1 MFEANKLRAKIIITV
16 VTLVILTGAF
26 GLGVWFGYDHRPAV
40 EKVLN
45 VAGKE
50 PPLRYQDVDFDL
62 FWDVWARVEEK
73 YVDKSKL
80 DREKM
85 VYGAIAGL
93 VRALKDPY
101 SDFFTPE
108 ISKQFQEDVRGSFSG
123 IGAEIGIRKNILTI
137 ISPLKNSPAE
147 RAGLKAGDKV
157 FKIDETAALDLALDE
172 AVRLIRGEKGTA
184 VKLTI
189 VRDGLD
195 QAKEIKIVRDTIKI
209 ESVTTEAKELASGGK
224 GTPEEKEKLPEDVFV
239 ITLNHFNEDAAT
251 AFRKAVREFYAT
263 NSKKLVLD
271 LRNNPGGYLQVAVD
285 IASWFLPAGEVVV
298 QERFA
303 DGSKELHRSSGYRLF
318 ENVPTVVLINEG
330 SASASEIL
338 AGALRDA
345 RNSKLIGAKSFG
357 KGSVQEVVP
366 LPKDAALKIT
376 IAKWLTPKGDEID
389 GKGLEPDIKVELP
402 EDREK
407 IKGDPVMKKA
417 LEVIKGL

>member
-1 MFEANKLRAKIIITV
+1 MFETNKLSAKIAVII
-16 VTLVILTGAF
+16 VTLAMLGGTF
-26 GLGVWFGYDHRPAV
+26 GLGVWYGYDHRPSV
-40 EKVLN
+40 EKVLG

-50 PPLRYQDVDFDL
+50 PPPRYRDVDFNL
-62 FWDVWARVEEK
+62 FWDVWTRVEEK

-85 VYGAIAGL
+85 VYGAIAGM
-93 VRALKDPY
+93 VHALKDPY
-101 SDFFTPE
+101 TDFFTPE
-108 ISKQFQEDVRGSFSG
+108 ISRQFQEDVKGSFSG
-123 IGAEIGIRKNILTI
+123 IGAEIGIRKSILTI

-157 FKIDETAALDLALDE
+157 FKINDTAAIDLALDE
-172 AVRLIRGEKGTA
+172 AVRLIRGEKGTQ

-195 QAKEIKIVRDTIKI
+195 QAKEISITRDTIKI
-209 ESVTTEAKELASGGK
+209 ESVATESKTITSGGGDK
-224 GTPEEKEKLPEDVFV
+224 PEEKEALPEGVFV

-251 AFRKAVREFYAT
+251 AFRKAVQEFYVT

-271 LRNNPGGYLQVAVD
+271 LRNNPGGYLQVSVD
-285 IASWFLPAGEVVV
+285 IASWFLPAGDVVV

-303 DGSKELHRSSGYRLF
+303 DGSKEEHRSSGYKLL

-338 AGALRDA
+338 AGALRDS
-345 RNSKLIGAKSFG
+345 RGSKLIGAKSFG

-366 LPKDAALKIT
+366 LPKDASLKIT
-376 IAKWLTPKGDEID
+376 IAKWLTPKGIEID
-389 GKGLEPDIKVELP
+389 GKGLEPDVKVELP

-407 IKGDPVMKKA
+407 IQGDPVMKKA
-417 LEVIKGL
+417 LEVINGM

>member
-1 MFEANKLRAKIIITV
+1 M
-16 VTLVILTGAF
+16 GA
-26 GLGVWFGYDHRPAV
+26 WYGYDHRPAI
-40 EKVLN
+40 EKILS

-50 PPLRYQDVDFDL
+50 PPPRYQDVDFDL
-62 FWDVWARVEEK
+62 FWDVWSRVEEK

-108 ISKQFQEDVRGSFSG
+108 ISKQFREDVRGSFDG

-137 ISPLKNSPAE
+137 ISPLKNSPAA
-147 RAGLKAGDKV
+147 RAGLRAGDKV
-157 FKIDETAALDLALDE
+157 FKIDDTAAADLALDE
-172 AVRLIRGEKGTA
+172 AVRLIRGQKGTQ
-184 VKLTI
+184 VVLTV
-189 VRDGLD
+189 VRNGLD
-195 QAKEIKIVRDTIKI
+195 KAKEIKIIRDTIKI
-209 ESVTTEAKELASGGK
+209 ESVTTESEKISNTGIDGK
-224 GTPEEKEKLPEDVFV
+224 TEEKKLPDGVFV
-239 ITLNHFNEDAAT
+239 ITLNHFNEEAAT
-251 AFRKAVREFYAT
+251 AFRKAVQEFYAT

-271 LRNNPGGYLQVAVD
+271 LRNNPGGYLQVSVD
-285 IASWFLPAGEVVV
+285 IASWFLPAGDVVV
-298 QERFA
+298 RERFA
-303 DGSKELHRSSGYRLF
+303 DGSEEEHRSSGYRLF
-318 ENVPTVVLINEG
+318 EKVPIVVLINEG

-345 RNSKLIGAKSFG
+345 KGAKLVGMKSFG

-376 IAKWLTPKGDEID
+376 IAKWLTPKGNEID
-389 GKGLEPDIKVELP
+389 GKGLEPDINVELP

-407 IKGDPVMKKA
+407 IQGDPMMEKA
-417 LEVIKGL
+417 LEIINGL